1 MNARREISGSTTV
14 VAVVGHPVSHSL
26 SPTIHNAAFAASGL
40 DWVMVPMPVAPH
52 DGSAIVAA
60 IRTLGLAGAAVT
72 MPHKQAVAGSVDIL
86 DPAAGALDSVNT
98 IVMQDDART
107 VGYSTDGA
115 GFVASLLASGTGLDG
130 CRVVVVG
137 AGAAARSVIDALG
150 RTGCS
155 SIQVMNRTPE
165 AAQIAAGLAPM
176 ASVVDIVEARDCLSG
191 ADVIVNATSVGMGS
205 DESPVAAGVLHSD
218 HTVVDLVYHPRE
230 TALLREARRVGAAAI
245 DGVGMLVHQAAL
257 QHRLWTGAT
266 PDLDVM
272 WDAANAALQQRR

>member
-1 MNARREISGSTTV
+1 MSTTSEISGSTTV
-14 VAVVGHPVSHSL
+14 VGVVGHPVSHSL

-40 DWVMVPMPVAPH
+40 DWVMVPMSVAPQ

-72 MPHKQAVAGSVDIL
+72 MPHKQAVASSVDAL
-86 DPAAGALDSVNT
+86 DPAAEALNSVNT
-98 IVMQDDART
+98 VVVRDGAQS

-115 GFVASLLASGTGLDG
+115 GFVASLLANGTDLAGR
-130 CRVVVVG
+130 RVAVVG

-150 RTGCS
+150 RSGCS
-155 SIQVMNRTPE
+155 SIQIMNRTLDS
-165 AAQIAAGLAPM
+165 ARIAAGLAPM
-176 ASVVDIVEARDCLSG
+176 ASVVDMVEARECLSG

-205 DESPVAAGVLHSD
+205 DEIPVAGDVLHSD

-230 TALLREARRVGAAAI
+230 TALLREARRVGAATI

-257 QHRLWTGAT
+257 QHHLWTGAA
-266 PDLDVM
+266 PDLDIM